1 MASIFQINLMKE
13 FSIVIGK
20 LTYVSWIFIDWL
32 GNSLHF
38 DAFND
43 FVERKLAIRQDKL
56 LKSNSLSIKVS
67 PELAHLFTN
76 SQMIS
81 SIFVSFLIVSVAQ
94 KGRSTLL
101 LNRERKFQRLAKVE
115 EDKTEK
121 EEMNY
126 QLKKQV
132 EELKDELNSTE
143 FDRFKIGMNRDI
155 LGRLYDENLIY
166 KDGKPVNNENH

>member
-1 MASIFQINLMKE
+1 MEE
-13 FSIVIGK
+13 FSIVIGW

-38 DAFND
+38 DAFNY

-67 PELAHLFTN
+67 PEVVHLFTN

-81 SIFVSFLIVSVAQ
+81 SIFVSFLIAAVSQ
-94 KGRSTLL
+94 KGRSHLL
-101 LNRERKFQRLAKVE
+101 LNRKRKFQRLAKAE

-126 QLKKQV
+126 QLYQLKKQV
-132 EELKDELNSTE
+132 DELKDKLKSAA
-143 FDRFKIGMNRDI
+143 FDRFEAEKNRDI
-155 LGRLYDENLIY
+155 LGRLHDENLID